1 MMKLAVLAVVVAV
14 VALSEASH
22 PHLHHPHPHHHHH
35 YEPECYHNGDFLPN
49 GYDVCSYIRCDY
61 GDEPWYDEHGNIKL
75 QKVVMKCPYGTSI
88 DLYNDFKCPHH
99 GHHGHGHGYYH
110 PHYHCPGPCSVIS

>member
-1 MMKLAVLAVVVAV
+1 MGILFTDSHTQTDMYKYAVLAALVARAV
-14 VALSEASH
+14 ASH
-22 PHLHHPHPHHHHH
+22 FHHHPHHEHKKL
-35 YEPECYHNGDFLPN
+35 ECTKNGQFLPN
-49 GYDVCSYIRCDY
+49 GNNECSYIRCDY

-99 GHHGHGHGYYH
+99 GHHGHGHG
-110 PHYHCPGPCSVIS
+110 HYH